1 MTQRPIHCTDRK
13 REIIYIKDMDK
24 WEKEGEDNSK
34 FRSAIKK
41 VSHKNIAALKE
52 FRKKYPDC
60 EFSSSRHSDRYC
72 KMIIEVM
79 GGAGDNDKEKEDKI
93 IHNVSQSVCIEKCKN
108 SLTC

>member
-1 MTQRPIHCTDRK
+1 
-13 REIIYIKDMDK
+13 MDK

-41 VSHKNIAALKE
+41 VSHKNIAAIKE

-60 EFSSSRHSDRYC
+60 ELSSSRHSDKYC

-93 IHNVSQSVCIEKCKN
+93 IHNVSQSICIEKCKN
-108 SLTC
+108 SITG